1 MIFEILDGIFDTT
14 KKKEK
19 RKNENRKKYSYKYF
33 YISNIRCKFNLWF
46 LVLS

>member
-19 RKNENRKKYSYKYF
+19 TKIEKNTR
-33 YISNIRCKFNLWF
+33 INIFIFPILDVNSIYGF
-46 LVLS
+46 SF